1 MKIIKRICALLERE
15 YGRPEYKPTHSPLD
29 ELVLTILSQNTSSVN
44 YGRAF
49 ESLRGRFKTWDEVRL
64 SGTAEI
70 EDAIRVGG
78 LANIKADRIKHVLGE
93 IRTIRGKTSLDFLA
107 EMSDE
112 DARSFLMQFD
122 GVGLKTASC
131 VLMFSLGRPVF
142 PVDTHVHRIAQ
153 RLGLISSSVSAEAA
167 HGILQGMIPD
177 ELVYSLHVNLVRHG
191 RQVCKARNPA
201 CDICVLLPI
210 CPYGRKWLGTS
221 VILSGAKN
229 LPANVDPSL
238 HSG

>member
-1 MKIIKRICALLERE
+1 MKITRRICAFLERE

-49 ESLRGRFKTWDEVRL
+49 ESLRGRFDSWDEVRL
-64 SGTAEI
+64 ADTAEI

-78 LANIKADRIKHVLGE
+78 LANIKAGRIKHVLSE
-93 IRTIRGKTSLDFLA
+93 IRTIRGETNLDFLA
-107 EMSDE
+107 EMTDE
-112 DARSFLMQFD
+112 DVRAFLMQFD

-153 RLGLISSSVSAEAA
+153 RLGLISSSVSADAA
-167 HGILQGMIPD
+167 HEILQGMIPD
-177 ELVYSLHVNLVRHG
+177 ELVYSLHINLVRHG

-201 CDICVLLPI
+201 CDICVLLPL
-210 CPYGRKWLGTS
+210 CPCGRKFLA
-221 VILSGAKN
+221 SG
-229 LPANVDPSL
+229 
-238 HSG
+238 GG